1 MLFRSIKSIPF
12 FVNLQDEY
20 KQKLDINGSHIIL
33 IKLKEAAEKFN
44 NTQDIVIKIKELLA
58 SAIEKI
64 ETESFENEINKYI
77 DNTVNQVINLIPML
91 NKITNSFKQKS
102 K

>member
-1 MLFRSIKSIPF
+1 MPLNIPK
-12 FVNLQDEY
+12 QDC
-20 KQKLDINGSHIIL
+20 
-33 IKLKEAAEKFN
+33 
-44 NTQDIVIKIKELLA
+44 IVIKIKELLA